1 MLDRLAGLGNRR
13 RAGSDEIAS
22 AALWLDRVAVD
33 GFSESSRTCISL
45 REEAVVIVSQTSDS
59 ELIKLVRAIV
69 DGDADAAARLLAVS
83 PDT

>member
-1 MLDRLAGLGNRR
+1 
-13 RAGSDEIAS
+13 
-22 AALWLDRVAVD
+22 
-33 GFSESSRTCISL
+33 L